1 MKLRLYL
8 CAIAVALSLDVEAA
22 WAQLSGHGGPVRAL
36 AISADGK
43 SLLSGSFDTSAIRW
57 SLATETAEQ
66 VLRFHSDAVNAVVFL
81 QDGRMA
87 TAGADARIAV
97 WTAGRQQPDE
107 VFEGHRAPI
116 AGLAVSPDGS
126 MLASASW
133 DRTVRL
139 WPLGSGAKRV
149 LEGHLQNVNGVAFMP
164 DGKSLVSVGYDLAV
178 RIWPLPDGPPDV
190 ITLTSPLNA
199 VAIAPD
205 GEIAAGGADGK
216 VRFLTVGAKEIGEAQ
231 AGPTPIVALVMS
243 RDGTLIAAAGIGG
256 AVALIDRKARSVLR
270 TLGGPGLPVWSAA
283 FLPDNATV
291 LTGGAD
297 GAIRRWN
304 ALTGEPIGSSLSGTP
319 VDPLAAF
326 AVGPRRRNIQGLCC
340 LPYAVREGQS
350 ARRPDPC
357 WIVRPQDRVT
367 ARLSLFRCAEKH
379 EHRMDSGDR
388 RKIVRGRSERLHAR
402 HQNAGAAHR
411 VGGRPQGAHRFSGA
425 RDRQIAIPCS
435 HVRADN
441 RLSYAEPRARERR
454 RTDRIAVRSW

>member
-1 MKLRLYL
+1 MNLRLYL

-43 SLLSGSFDTSAIRW
+43 NVLSGSFDTSAIRW
-57 SLATETAEQ
+57 SLETESAEQ

-87 TAGADARIAV
+87 TAGADARIAI

-116 AGLAVSPDGS
+116 SGLAVSPDGS

-139 WPLGSGAKRV
+139 WPFGSGAKRV

-199 VAIAPD
+199 VAVAPD

-216 VRFLTVGAKEIGEAQ
+216 VRFLTAGAKETGEVQ
-231 AGPTPIVALVMS
+231 AGPTPIVALAVS
-243 RDGTLIAAAGIGG
+243 RDGALIAAAGIGG
-256 AVALIDRKARSVLR
+256 TLALIDRKERRVLR
-270 TLGGPGLPVWSAA
+270 TLS
-283 FLPDNATV
+283 
-291 LTGGAD
+291 
-297 GAIRRWN
+297 
-304 ALTGEPIGSSLSGTP
+304 
-319 VDPLAAF
+319 
-326 AVGPRRRNIQGLCC
+326 
-340 LPYAVREGQS
+340 
-350 ARRPDPC
+350 
-357 WIVRPQDRVT
+357 
-367 ARLSLFRCAEKH
+367 
-379 EHRMDSGDR
+379 
-388 RKIVRGRSERLHAR
+388 
-402 HQNAGAAHR
+402 
-411 VGGRPQGAHRFSGA
+411 
-425 RDRQIAIPCS
+425 
-435 HVRADN
+435 
-441 RLSYAEPRARERR
+441 
-454 RTDRIAVRSW
+454 

>member
-43 SLLSGSFDTSAIRW
+43 SVLSGSFDTSAIRW
-57 SLATETAEQ
+57 SLATESAEQ
-66 VLRFHSDAVNAVVFL
+66 VLRFHSDAVNTVVFL

-87 TAGADARIAV
+87 TAGADARIAI
-97 WTAGRQQPDE
+97 WTAGRQQPDQ

-116 AGLAVSPDGS
+116 SGLAVSPDGS

-199 VAIAPD
+199 VVIAPD

-216 VRFLTVGAKEIGEAQ
+216 VRFLSGEAKESGEVQ
-231 AGPTPIVALVMS
+231 AGSTPIVALSMS

-270 TLGGPGLPVWSAA
+270 TLDGSGLPVWSAA

-297 GAIRRWN
+297 GAIRHWN
-304 ALTGEPIGSSLSGTP
+304 ALTGDPIGSSLTGTP
-319 VDPLAAF
+319 ADPLAAF
-326 AVGPRRRNIQGLCC
+326 VGDHGAEIFRACVACHTLSEKDTPRAGPTLAGLFGRRIASLPGYRFSDALKSMNIVWTPETVAKLFEVGPNAYTPGTKMPEQRIG
-340 LPYAVREGQS
+340 S
-350 ARRPDPC
+350 AE
-357 WIVRPQDRVT
+357 DRKVLTDFLARAT
-367 ARLSLFRCAEKH
+367 AK
-379 EHRMDSGDR
+379 
-388 RKIVRGRSERLHAR
+388 
-402 HQNAGAAHR
+402 
-411 VGGRPQGAHRFSGA
+411 
-425 RDRQIAIPCS
+425 
-435 HVRADN
+435 
-441 RLSYAEPRARERR
+441 
-454 RTDRIAVRSW
+454 